1 MENCLEA
8 GERIWN
14 MERLFNEAAGF
25 TADDDT
31 LPKRLLKEIIKS
43 GPTEGQVNR
52 LGEMLPQ
59 YYAARG
65 WTADGKI
72 PAETRQRLSL

>member
-1 MENCLEA
+1 
-8 GERIWN
+8 
-14 MERLFNEAAGF
+14 
-25 TADDDT
+25 
-31 LPKRLLKEIIKS
+31 
-43 GPTEGQVNR
+43 
-52 LGEMLPQ
+52 MLPQ